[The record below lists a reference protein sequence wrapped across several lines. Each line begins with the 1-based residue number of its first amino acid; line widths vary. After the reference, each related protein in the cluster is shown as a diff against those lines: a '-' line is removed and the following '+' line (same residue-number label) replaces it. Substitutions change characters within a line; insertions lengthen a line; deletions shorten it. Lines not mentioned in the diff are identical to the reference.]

1 MSATVPAVIV
11 TSVMPHPPLSGGH
24 KRTLRLME
32 AIARAGA
39 IPHLVTVDSG
49 QPGAADELRARGWRV
64 DVPVEAPP
72 TLRSRLRQHAARR
85 PAPYL
90 HSIDRRLRDLAPG
103 AAFVQFEHPLNAYYW
118 DAIGA
123 TRSILSTHN
132 VDSEVVRGS
141 VRDAR
146 GLHRARAMNR
156 ALAMRSA
163 ERRAGRRADAVLA
176 VSEHDRDYFAR
187 LSDRVLI
194 APNGVDPEFFELEAE
209 LPENRDVLFFANYN
223 YEPNADGI
231 GRFLAE
237 GWPRLAALDQDARL
251 LLAGPEMPDRLAA
264 QADRAERVVRLGFV
278 SDLPDLLR
286 RSRLVLVPLWRGGGT
301 RLKVLEALASARPVV
316 ATPLGV
322 EQIGVVNDRHAVIAP
337 TPTAL
342 AEEAVKLMSDPERS
356 LTLGQEGRSLAEKFR
371 WERALAGAEQ
381 LYRGWIVERSDGAK
395 TAV

>member
-11 TSVMPHPPLSGGH
+11 TSVMPHPPVSGAH

-39 IPHLVTVDSG
+39 IPHLLTVDRG
-49 QPGAADELRARGWRV
+49 QPGAADELRERGWRV
-64 DVPVEAPP
+64 DVAVEAPP
-72 TLRSRLRQHAARR
+72 SLRSRLRQHAARR

-90 HSIDRRLRDLAPG
+90 QGIDRRLRELAPD

-118 DAIGA
+118 DAIGS

-141 VRDAR
+141 IRGAR
-146 GLHRARAMNR
+146 GLHRARAINR
-156 ALAMRSA
+156 ALTMRSV
-163 ERRAGRRADAVLA
+163 ERRAGRRADAVLT
-176 VSEHDRDYFAR
+176 VSDHDRSYFAR
-187 LSDRVLI
+187 VSDRVLI
-194 APNGVDPEFFELEAE
+194 APNGVDPEFFELPAQV
-209 LPENRDVLFFANYN
+209 PDNHDILFFANYN
-223 YEPNADGI
+223 YQPNADGI

-251 LLAGPEMPDRLAA
+251 LLAGPEMPDGLAA
-264 QADRAERVVRLGFV
+264 QADREARVVRLGFV

-286 RSRLVLVPLWRGGGT
+286 RSRLVLVPLWHGGGT

-316 ATPLGV
+316 GTPLGV
-322 EQIGVVNDRHAVIAP
+322 EQIGVIDGRHAVIAQ
-337 TPTAL
+337 TPAAL

-356 LTLGQEGRSLAEKFR
+356 LALSQEGRSLAETFR
-371 WERALAGAEQ
+371 WERALAAAEQ
-381 LYRGWIVERSDGAK
+381 LYRGWTAERRL
-395 TAV
+395 T